1 MSTLTMTVKRPPLL
15 TFTAPIVAG
24 LGACLGFVT
33 GNVFGQPWVGFFVG
47 AVIGAALAVALAQ
60 FVSVARWKK
69 TWGTTALFALAGLIF
84 GGTGGLVGGAVVGLC
99 LGWFATWIGSGQYR
113 AGVPTYYTAAQTLWH
128 NTFLFITALIFFFL
142 VAPLVPVMW
151 LSFNAQDFFT
161 FTPEMLAF
169 EAEGYSLKHYRNFF
183 EGGGNPGLGLLYGA
197 LIGGVLG
204 GLVQLLPN
212 AERSINKVAV
222 FAGVGAVLGL
232 IVGKMWGV
240 SGAEWM
246 TPLKNSLIIAPFAT
260 LISVSLGTL
269 AAIGLSQSH
278 VPFRQWIMA
287 IMISPMIVP
296 LIISATGMFFFYAPL
311 GNWLE
316 ATLGLNQSFV
326 GYVKVILAHAVLGVP
341 FVIITVTATLVG
353 FDNSLT
359 RAAANMGASPVTT
372 FFRVQMPLILPGVIS
387 GGLFAFI
394 TSFDEVVVVLFVGS
408 AQQQTL
414 PWQMF
419 TGLREQISPTILAAA
434 TVLVTISI
442 LLLTTVELL
451 RRRSERLRGLSPG

>member
-1 MSTLTMTVKRPPLL
+1 MAYVGPIVRPNLMS
-15 TFTAPIVAG
+15 FTAPCTAG
-24 LGACLGFVT
+24 LAAAFGFVV
-33 GNVFGQPWVGFFVG
+33 GNAFGTPLVG
-47 AVIGAALAVALAQ
+47 AIIGAG
-60 FVSVARWKK
+60 F
-69 TWGTTALFALAGLIF
+69 GFALAYVLHQFSVPRTAGRWATIGL
-84 GGTGGLVGGAVVGLC
+84 LAVVGLLLTN
-99 LGWFATWIGSGQYR
+99 LGGAIAAALIGAVLSWFVYWLDTGDYR
-113 AGVPTYYTAAQTLWH
+113 KNVPIYYTARETLWY
-128 NTFLFITALIFFFL
+128 NTFLFICGLVFFFL
-142 VAPLVPVMW
+142 IAPLLPVMW
-151 LSFNAQDFFT
+151 LSFNAEDFFT
-161 FTPEMLAF
+161 FTPEMLSFDPA
-169 EAEGYSLKHYRNFF
+169 GYSLKHYEDF
-183 EGGGNPGLGLLYGA
+183 LGTD
-197 LIGGVLG
+197 
-204 GLVQLLPN
+204 
-212 AERSINKVAV
+212 
-222 FAGVGAVLGL
+222 
-232 IVGKMWGV
+232 
-240 SGAEWM
+240 EWM
-246 TPLKNSLIIAPFAT
+246 VPLKNSLIIAPIAT

-278 VPFRQWIMA
+278 VPGRQWIMA

-316 ATLGLNQSFV
+316 ANLGLNQSFV

-359 RAAANMGASPVTT
+359 RAAANMGANPVTT

-434 TVLVTISI
+434 TILVGISI
-442 LLLTTVELL
+442 LLLSTVELL
-451 RRRSERLRGLSPG
+451 RRRSERLRGMSPG